1 MELKFIME
9 DFGRGDDIV
18 LLLTF
23 LFKVLQFNL
32 PQFNYENRLYTGVKL
47 ATGIIK
53 KR

>member
-1 MELKFIME
+1 ME
-9 DFGRGDDIV
+9 DFGGGDKIA

-32 PQFNYENRLYTGVKL
+32 PQFNYDNRLYKSVEFTV
-47 ATGIIK
+47 GIIK

>member
-1 MELKFIME
+1 ME
-9 DFGRGDDIV
+9 DFGGGDKIV

-32 PQFNYENRLYTGVKL
+32 PQLCYENRLYTSVKF
-47 ATGIIK
+47 AAGIIK

>member
-9 DFGRGDDIV
+9 DFNGGDKIA

-32 PQFNYENRLYTGVKL
+32 PQFNYENRLYTSVKF
-47 ATGIIK
+47 AAGIIK